1 MLVRLP
7 LELWVSAVSEIRL
20 LTSFPKRTFWEYL
33 SYETQ
38 HMYSKYLPSFL
49 TLLSSSTSFIPALV
63 THFILF
69 DVSVHV
75 FDRSSYSHL
84 NHEI

>member
-1 MLVRLP
+1 M
-7 LELWVSAVSEIRL
+7 RL
-20 LTSFPKRTFWEYL
+20 LTSFPKSAFWEYL

-38 HMYSKYLPSFL
+38 QMYSRYLPSFL
-49 TLLSSSTSFIPALV
+49 TLLSSGTSFIPVLV

-69 DVSVHV
+69 DISVQV

>member
-1 MLVRLP
+1 
-7 LELWVSAVSEIRL
+7 
-20 LTSFPKRTFWEYL
+20 
-33 SYETQ
+33 
-38 HMYSKYLPSFL
+38 MYSKYLPSFL
-49 TLLSSSTSFIPALV
+49 TLLSSSPSFIPALV

-69 DVSVHV
+69 DVSVQV

>member
-1 MLVRLP
+1 
-7 LELWVSAVSEIRL
+7 
-20 LTSFPKRTFWEYL
+20 
-33 SYETQ
+33 
-38 HMYSKYLPSFL
+38 MYSKYLPSFL